1 MFVETVRA
9 PPLHLLNNYFMK
21 TAFSIIRNILAVIGF
36 IAILVII
43 VLRIARPYY
52 YFNYGLS
59 NLGLYEERVTA
70 LRSSGEYAAD
80 TNVFSMKIIQDTV
93 RAKEIRDY
101 FQLDTLFPENADT
114 WEKAV
119 AIGKF
124 VASNIPHDNQKK
136 WPEHVNAIGLWE
148 YTKDVA
154 PAFNCRLHSILT
166 FELLLAADIKARY
179 ITCMPQDENDSDCHV
194 VNEVW
199 LPELNKWAMIDT
211 DMGGHF
217 VSDMDGTPLSL
228 NEMREHYIS
237 GKKMMMHYAF
247 NEGSSKV
254 DDYYAYMAKNTY
266 WFSCWGTLSYY
277 QEDYKMEDVD
287 RGSYIHLVPS
297 GFEPFRIGGSNI
309 VTTNAD
315 LFWEASLLDA
325 RPETDKKAE
334 QAEAN

>member
-1 MFVETVRA
+1 
-9 PPLHLLNNYFMK
+9 MK
-21 TAFSIIRNILAVIGF
+21 TAFSIIRNVLAVIGL

-43 VLRIARPYY
+43 VLKMASPYY

-59 NLGLYEERVTA
+59 NLGLYEKRVDA

-80 TNVFSMKIIQDTV
+80 TNVFAMKIIQDSA

-154 PAFNCRLHSILT
+154 PAFNCRLHSLLT
-166 FELLLAADIKARY
+166 FELLLAENIKARY
-179 ITCMPQDENDSDCHV
+179 ITCMPQDENDQDCHV

-199 LPELNKWAMIDT
+199 LPELNKWAMVDT
-211 DMGGHF
+211 DMGGHY
-217 VSDMDGTPLSL
+217 VSDRNGTPLSL
-228 NEMREHYIS
+228 KEIREHYIS
-237 GKKMMMHYAF
+237 GEKMMMHYAF
-247 NEGSSKV
+247 GEGSSKV

-266 WFSCWGTLSYY
+266 WFSSWGTLSYY
-277 QEDYKMEDVD
+277 QEDYTTENINRD
-287 RGSYIHLVPS
+287 SYINLIPS
-297 GFEPFRIGGSNI
+297 GFEPFHVGGGNI

-315 LFWEASLLDA
+315 LFWEASFLDA
-325 RPETDKKAE
+325 RPESVKE
-334 QAEAN
+334 VE

>member
-1 MFVETVRA
+1 
-9 PPLHLLNNYFMK
+9 MK
-21 TAFSIIRNILAVIGF
+21 TAFSIIRNILAVIGLL
-36 IAILVII
+36 AILVII

-52 YFNYGLS
+52 YFNYSLS
-59 NLGLYEERVTA
+59 NLGLYEKRVDA

-80 TNVFSMKIIQDTV
+80 TNVFAMKIIQDSV

-154 PAFNCRLHSILT
+154 PAFNCRLHSLLT
-166 FELLLAADIKARY
+166 FELLLAENIKARY
-179 ITCMPQDENDSDCHV
+179 ITCMPQDENDQDCHV

-199 LPELNKWAMIDT
+199 LPELNKWAMLDT
-211 DMGGHF
+211 DMGGHY
-217 VSDMDGTPLSL
+217 VSDRNGTPLSL
-228 NEMREHYIS
+228 KEMREHYIS
-237 GKKMMMHYAF
+237 GEKMMMHYAF
-247 NEGSSKV
+247 GDGSSKV

-277 QEDYKMEDVD
+277 QEDYTTENVNRD
-287 RGSYIHLVPS
+287 SYINLIPS
-297 GFEPFRIGGSNI
+297 GFEPFNVGGGNI

-315 LFWEASLLDA
+315 LFWEASFLDA
-325 RPETDKKAE
+325 QPESVEEAE
-334 QAEAN
+334 